1 MAPEARDPRNT
12 GTIDR
17 RRSGKRRPSPASGSA
32 SPVPNPVPIPI
43 RDRDAADAT
52 PMLTHHRIAVLLV
65 DDQRMVAEAVRR
77 MLAGEKDIDFH
88 YCRDPTEA
96 IREANRIEPTVI
108 LQDLVMPEIDGL
120 RLVRYIRANP
130 ATRNVPLIV
139 LSSEEEPRT
148 KAEAFALGAN
158 DYLVKLPNR
167 LEMVARIRYHSRGYI
182 HGLERDE
189 AYRALLESRRQLE
202 VRNRFIRKTFGR
214 YLSDDVVDS
223 LLESPEGLRLGGEKR
238 RVTIMMSDLR
248 GFSAIGERLP
258 AEQVVGII
266 NIHLEAMTEIILKY
280 RGTIDEFIGDAILVI
295 FGAPVLREDDARRA
309 CACAVEMQLAM
320 ERVNARNRA
329 AGYPEVAQGIGI
341 NTGDLVVGNIGS
353 EKRSKYGVVGR
364 NVNLTARIESYT
376 VGGQILVS
384 ESTLEACGDILVT
397 DDHFPIRPKG
407 FKDPITVFELGGIG
421 GRYNLFLPERDPAR
435 WVAPS
440 PPLTVRF
447 GILEGKHL
455 DDMDRPG
462 RIVRLDPPGALEIV
476 SDSPVERHDNLRLQ
490 LLDGAGE
497 PVADEIYGK
506 VTRLLADA
514 PCRFRLDL
522 TSIPPAAETFLSG
535 FRDESGEA
543 PPEGDPIPV

>member
-1 MAPEARDPRNT
+1 M
-12 GTIDR
+12 G
-17 RRSGKRRPSPASGSA
+17 
-32 SPVPNPVPIPI
+32 
-43 RDRDAADAT
+43 DAT
-52 PMLTHHRIAVLLV
+52 PMLTHHRITVLLV
-65 DDQRMVAEAVRR
+65 DDQQMVAEAVRR

-88 YCRDPTEA
+88 YCQDPTRA
-96 IREANRIEPTVI
+96 IKEANRIEPTVI

-130 ATRNVPLIV
+130 PTRDVPLIV

-148 KAEAFALGAN
+148 KAEAFSLGAN

-167 LEMVARIRYHSRGYI
+167 LELVARIRYHSRGYI
-182 HGLERDE
+182 NLLERNE
-189 AYRALLESRRQLE
+189 AYNALLESQHQLE
-202 VRNRFIRKTFGR
+202 IRNRFIRKTFGR

-248 GFSAIGERLP
+248 GFSAISERLP

-266 NIHLEAMTEIILKY
+266 NIYLETMTEIILKY
-280 RGTIDEFIGDAILVI
+280 QGTIDEFIGDAILVI

-309 CACAVEMQLAM
+309 AACAIEMQLAM
-320 ERVNARNRA
+320 EKVNERNRE

-364 NVNLTARIESYT
+364 NVNLTSRIESYT
-376 VGGQILVS
+376 VGGQVLIS
-384 ESTLEACGDILVT
+384 ESTLEACGDILIT

-407 FKDPITVFELGGIG
+407 FKDPITVYELGGIG
-421 GRYNLFLPERDPAR
+421 GRYNLFLPEKDAFTWVTPAP
-435 WVAPS
+435 ALS
-440 PPLTVRF
+440 IRF

-455 DDMDRPG
+455 EDMG
-462 RIVRLDPPGALEIV
+462 RTGRVARLAPPRLLEV
-476 SDSPVERHDNLRLQ
+476 VAESPVERHDNLRLQ
-490 LLDGAGE
+490 LLDGRGD

-506 VTRLLADA
+506 VTRVLAAD

-522 TSIPPAAETFLSG
+522 TSIPPVAETFLNG
-535 FRDESGEA
+535 FSDEGEEAA
-543 PPEGDPIPV
+543 P